1 MKNMNLKIFPVKKIE
16 NESFR
21 ERKIEKE
28 FLLIIHQIFRY
39 RKIFFIFR
47 MLDKHGAP
55 YSK

>member
-1 MKNMNLKIFPVKKIE
+1 MKKMNLKIFPVKKIK

-39 RKIFFIFR
+39 RKIFFIFQ
-47 MLDKHGAP
+47 MPDKHAVP